1 MSLVKSIEVRK
12 EYEDKLYAIIY
23 KYQIKYIYY
32 IFENQYDDDKQ
43 INKLNSL
50 YRHFQKRLLKIAD
63 WSSDKLHKEY
73 KKFLEWCKRK
83 YDLQEE
89 ELQKILD
96 TIITLFVK
104 IMINKKTIIVE
115 GILESY
121 TFPKLK
127 YFFYK
132 CLKRISRH
140 YYENPKNLS
149 IDENNDILNTTYKKT
164 ILDLIGSVVYNMLPM
179 KQIMSILEY
188 KDLINEDKSENEN
201 IFIQYDFNNTKT
213 SESSH
218 NSNPKVIIEKQLSEC
233 SLKYISSD
241 DFDKEYCKSESE
253 QEIQQHNEEE
263 DLVKHVRIPKIKRN
277 KQQYLNRQNRND
289 LEEYFFDE

>member
-1 MSLVKSIEVRK
+1 MSLVKSIETRK
-12 EYEDKLYAIIY
+12 EYEDKLYSIIY

-32 IFENQYDDDKQ
+32 VFEKQYDDDKQ

-96 TIITLFVK
+96 TIITLFVR
-104 IMINKKTIIVE
+104 IMINKKNIIVE

-121 TFPKLK
+121 TFPKFK
-127 YFFYK
+127 YFFHK
-132 CLKRISRH
+132 CLKRISRY
-140 YYENPKNLS
+140 YYENPKSLTIN
-149 IDENNDILNTTYKKT
+149 ENNEILNSVYKKT

-179 KQIMSILEY
+179 KQIMAILEY

-201 IFIQYDFNNTKT
+201 IFVEYNFNNTNT
-213 SESSH
+213 SESSQH
-218 NSNPKVIIEKQLSEC
+218 SNPKVIIEKQLSEC
-233 SLKYISSD
+233 SLQYVSSD

-253 QEIQQHNEEE
+253 QKIQEQDQEE
-263 DLVKHVRIPKIKRN
+263 DLVKHVNIPKLNRN
-277 KQQYLNRQNRND
+277 KSMNLNKKNRND
-289 LEEYFFDE
+289 LEEYFFDQ

>member
-1 MSLVKSIEVRK
+1 MSLVKSIETRK
-12 EYEDKLYAIIY
+12 EYEDKLYTIIY

-32 IFENQYDDDKQ
+32 VFEKQYDDDKQ
-43 INKLNSL
+43 INRLNSL

-83 YDLQEE
+83 YNIQEE
-89 ELQKILD
+89 ELQQILN

-104 IMINKKTIIVE
+104 IMINKKNIIIE
-115 GILESY
+115 GLLDSY
-121 TFPKLK
+121 TFPKFK

-140 YYENPKNLS
+140 YYENPKSLT
-149 IDENNDILNTTYKKT
+149 IDDKNEILNSIYKTT
-164 ILDLIGSVVYNMLPM
+164 ILELIRSVVYNMLPM
-179 KQIMSILEY
+179 KQVMTILEY
-188 KDLINEDKSENEN
+188 KDLINEDGSDENKIVIE
-201 IFIQYDFNNTKT
+201 YDFNDINS
-213 SESSH
+213 SESS

-233 SLKYISSD
+233 SLKYVSSD

-253 QEIQQHNEEE
+253 KEIEQLDQEE
-263 DLVKHVRIPKIKRN
+263 DLLKHVKIQKTNRKPMQFN
-277 KQQYLNRQNRND
+277 KKNRND

>member
-1 MSLVKSIEVRK
+1 MSLVKSIETRK

-32 IFENQYDDDKQ
+32 VFEKQYDDDKQ

-63 WSSDKLHKEY
+63 WSSDKLNKEY
-73 KKFLEWCKRK
+73 KKFLEWSKRK

-104 IMINKKTIIVE
+104 IMINKKNIIVE

-132 CLKRISRH
+132 CLKRISRY
-140 YYENPKNLS
+140 YYENPKSLK
-149 IDENNDILNTTYKKT
+149 IDENNEILNSVYKKT

-188 KDLINEDKSENEN
+188 KDLINEEKSENDN
-201 IFIQYDFNNTKT
+201 IFVEYDFNNTNT
-213 SESSH
+213 SESSQ

-233 SLKYISSD
+233 SLQYVSSD
-241 DFDKEYCKSESE
+241 DFDKDYCKSESE
-253 QEIQQHNEEE
+253 QEIQKQDQEE
-263 DLVKHVRIPKIKRN
+263 DLVKHVKIPKIN
-277 KQQYLNRQNRND
+277 KHKPMNLNKKNRDD
-289 LEEYFFDE
+289 LEEYFFDQ

>member
-1 MSLVKSIEVRK
+1 
-12 EYEDKLYAIIY
+12 
-23 KYQIKYIYY
+23 
-32 IFENQYDDDKQ
+32 
-43 INKLNSL
+43 
-50 YRHFQKRLLKIAD
+50 
-63 WSSDKLHKEY
+63 
-73 KKFLEWCKRK
+73 
-83 YDLQEE
+83 
-89 ELQKILD
+89 
-96 TIITLFVK
+96 
-104 IMINKKTIIVE
+104 MINKKTIIVE

-263 DLVKHVRIPKIKRN
+263 DLVKHVKIPKIKRN